1 MSINLFFIRIEIKLK
16 KKLIIYYILYL
27 YKIYPRNLF
36 SINFNIKRQINSVNL
51 LFTYIHICIIY
62 IFTYIYVIYFIL
74 HIKVSNKT

>member
-1 MSINLFFIRIEIKLK
+1 MSINLFFIRIAIKLK
-16 KKLIIYYILYL
+16 KKPIIYYILYL
-27 YKIYPRNLF
+27 YKIYSRNLF

-62 IFTYIYVIYFIL
+62 IFTYIYIIYFIL